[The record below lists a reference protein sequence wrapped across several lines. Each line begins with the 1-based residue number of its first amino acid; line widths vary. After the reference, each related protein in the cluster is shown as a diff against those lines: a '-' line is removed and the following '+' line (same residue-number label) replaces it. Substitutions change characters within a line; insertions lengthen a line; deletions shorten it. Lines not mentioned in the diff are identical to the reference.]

1 MPPQQGSLVEPVGDS
16 VHVNASTS
24 STPPTCVPLLD
35 PLDASALPSRP
46 PPLRVRTS
54 VLRRE
59 SFIVQFS
66 KTKGPPQIAFIM
78 ILIAMGFGSTIG
90 VVPAV
95 MSDRFARLQHGY
107 DDSAPFCASSHH
119 VDDEKPAA
127 CLAGSSDAQSAAAM
141 SNLISNG
148 LTFLMSSL
156 LGSLSDQHGRKG
168 MYTSCF
174 RNRTYVQNTTLPN
187 HVTATMLVP
196 M

>member
-1 MPPQQGSLVEPVGDS
+1 MPPQQGLLAEPVD
-16 VHVNASTS
+16 ASTNAHAHAHASTMSPPS
-24 STPPTCVPLLD
+24 SCIPLLD
-35 PLDASALPSRP
+35 PLEHASTLPSRP

-107 DDSAPFCASSHH
+107 DDSAPFCA
-119 VDDEKPAA
+119 
-127 CLAGSSDAQSAAAM
+127 
-141 SNLISNG
+141 
-148 LTFLMSSL
+148 
-156 LGSLSDQHGRKG
+156 LG
-168 MYTSCF
+168 
-174 RNRTYVQNTTLPN
+174 
-187 HVTATMLVP
+187 
-196 M
+196 

>member
-1 MPPQQGSLVEPVGDS
+1 MPPQQGSMMEPVA
-16 VHVNASTS
+16 ASASASANDS
-24 STPPTCVPLLD
+24 STPSTCIPLLD
-35 PLDASALPSRP
+35 IPDASAAWPSRP
-46 PPLRVRTS
+46 LPLQVRRS

-59 SFIVQFS
+59 SFLVQFS

-107 DDSAPFCASSHH
+107 DDSAPFCSSYHPAEE
-119 VDDEKPAA
+119 EKAAA
-127 CLAGSSDAQSAAAM
+127 CLAGSSDAQSAAAF

-168 MYTSCF
+168 M
-174 RNRTYVQNTTLPN
+174 
-187 HVTATMLVP
+187 
-196 M
+196 